1 MWRMKRISL
10 FLLVLLLGSVVYSAN
25 KSDRLRPQWVTKQ
38 IPESKSGTY
47 IFVRTQGTG
56 SSLES
61 ARQNSVV
68 DLRNHLETERNLKI
82 NSVFEVNSTT
92 NTTSQFSQKSG
103 ASSSYTYRQTDNYNM
118 QVTEN
123 GLPLNL
129 ICRVIDEYWVQ
140 KDGLYIVD
148 VLYTV
153 ADQNKYGGSY
163 DDNITTTTKY
173 GAAGLLSI
181 IPGAGQMYKGDM
193 AKGIS
198 FLVVDVACA
207 SGIVLCECTRAAYAA
222 KITQQPQYAQQYST
236 RANNWSTGRNICIG
250 VTAGIWLWNIIDAFA
265 AKGARRVKVK
275 PNKGYVT
282 MTPSYQVNPITCTID
297 QGFGIAYH
305 F

>member
-1 MWRMKRISL
+1 MKRIVTYR
-10 FLLVLLLGSVVYSAN
+10 FAILLCCFFCSTIVFATTKNN
-25 KSDRLRPQWVTKQ
+25 KSDKLKPTWITETL
-38 IPESKSGTY
+38 PNPTNSTY
-47 IFVRTQGTG
+47 
-56 SSLES
+56 
-61 ARQNSVV
+61 
-68 DLRNHLETERNLKI
+68 
-82 NSVFEVNSTT
+82 VFERITATSYSLDKARDNCYAQLINNSTT
-92 NTTSQFSQKSG
+92 QVGAVVYTDFSSKQNVHQKFTNG
-103 ASSSYTYRQTDNYNM
+103 NLQETVEYTNKSETHSKGEEHKLY
-118 QVTEN
+118 VF
-123 GLPLNL
+123 
-129 ICRVIDEYWVQ
+129 CVDEYWEFKNGQYYVSR
-140 KDGLYIVD
+140 LYERSESERKPLFDEVE
-148 VLYTV
+148 YS
-153 ADQNKYGGSY
+153 NR
-163 DDNITTTTKY
+163 Y

-250 VTAGIWLWNIIDAFA
+250 VTPGIWSWNIIDAFA
-265 AKGARRVKVK
+265 AKGARRVVVK

-282 MTPSYQVNPITCTID
+282 MTPSYQVNPISSTID

>member
-1 MWRMKRISL
+1 MLCCLPLCIFAVNR
-10 FLLVLLLGSVVYSAN
+10 
-25 KSDRLRPQWVTKQ
+25 SDRLKPIWLTTTTPAPTSDSYFLVTAHGQ
-38 IPESKSGTY
+38 AG
-47 IFVRTQGTG
+47 
-56 SSLES
+56 SLEA
-61 ARQNSVV
+61 ARHAAI
-68 DLRNHLETERNLKI
+68 NHLSMRLEDEHQYTFDVHVISNTQTQVLSSHKNIDVSGER
-82 NSVFEVNSTT
+82 VT
-92 NTTSQFSQKSG
+92 NTRSELRERDKKLVITFRS
-103 ASSSYTYRQTDNYNM
+103 
-118 QVTEN
+118 
-123 GLPLNL
+123 
-129 ICRVIDEYWVQ
+129 IDEYW
-140 KDGLYIVD
+140 KEKNGIYEVD
-148 VLYTV
+148 ILFAVS
-153 ADQNKYGGSY
+153 NPNSY
-163 DDNITTTTKY
+163 NPGIFDNITTTTKY

-265 AKGARRVKVK
+265 AKGARRVVVK

-282 MTPSYQVNPITCTID
+282 MTPSYQVNPITNTTD

>member
-1 MWRMKRISL
+1 MMKRIITNVL
-10 FLLVLLLGSVVYSAN
+10 MIFLCCFVCSTVVSASVKRN
-25 KSDRLRPQWVTKQ
+25 KSDKFKPTWVTGAL
-38 IPESKSGTY
+38 PNPSNSTY
-47 IFVRTQGTG
+47 
-56 SSLES
+56 
-61 ARQNSVV
+61 
-68 DLRNHLETERNLKI
+68 
-82 NSVFEVNSTT
+82 VFERITATSYSLDKARDNCYAQLINNSTT
-92 NTTSQFSQKSG
+92 QVGAVVYADFS
-103 ASSSYTYRQTDNYNM
+103 YRQDVHQKFTNGDLNET
-118 QVTEN
+118 VEN
-123 GLPLNL
+123 TSKLETHSKGEKHKLYVL
-129 ICRVIDEYWVQ
+129 CVDEYWEFKNGQYYVSR
-140 KDGLYIVD
+140 LYERSESERKPLFDEVE
-148 VLYTV
+148 YS
-153 ADQNKYGGSY
+153 NR
-163 DDNITTTTKY
+163 Y

-236 RANNWSTGRNICIG
+236 KANNWSTGRNICIG

-282 MTPSYQVNPITCTID
+282 MTPSYQVNPISSTID

>member
-25 KSDRLRPQWVTKQ
+25 KSDRLRPQWVMKQ

-56 SSLES
+56 HSLES

-68 DLRNHLETERNLKI
+68 DLRNHLETERKLKI
-82 NSVFEVNSTT
+82 NSVL
-92 NTTSQFSQKSG
+92 NTYSKIETESQFDEKKG
-103 ASSSYTYRQTDNYNM
+103 AQYSFTEKISDNYTM
-118 QVTEN
+118 QVEEN
-123 GLPLNL
+123 GKPVNL
-129 ICRVIDEYWVQ
+129 LCRVIDEYWVQ

-153 ADQNKYGGSY
+153 ADQNRYGGSY

-282 MTPSYQVNPITCTID
+282 MTPSYQVNPITNTTD

>member
-1 MWRMKRISL
+1 MPLWFYATNR
-10 FLLVLLLGSVVYSAN
+10 
-25 KSDRLRPQWVTKQ
+25 SDRLKPIWLTKTTPASTSDSYFFVTAHGQ
-38 IPESKSGTY
+38 AG
-47 IFVRTQGTG
+47 
-56 SSLES
+56 SLEA
-61 ARQNSVV
+61 ARLAAIKHLSTRLEDEHQYTFDVHVISNSQTQVLSSHNNIDV
-68 DLRNHLETERNLKI
+68 SGKR
-82 NSVFEVNSTT
+82 VT
-92 NTTSQFSQKSG
+92 NTRSELREKDKQLDITFRS
-103 ASSSYTYRQTDNYNM
+103 
-118 QVTEN
+118 V
-123 GLPLNL
+123 
-129 ICRVIDEYWVQ
+129 DEYW
-140 KDGLYIVD
+140 KEKNGIYEVD
-148 VLYTV
+148 ILFAVSN
-153 ADQNKYGGSY
+153 QNSY
-163 DDNITTTTKY
+163 NPGIFDNITTTTKY

-282 MTPSYQVNPITCTID
+282 MTPSYQANPITNTTD
-297 QGFGIAYH
+297 QGVGIAYH